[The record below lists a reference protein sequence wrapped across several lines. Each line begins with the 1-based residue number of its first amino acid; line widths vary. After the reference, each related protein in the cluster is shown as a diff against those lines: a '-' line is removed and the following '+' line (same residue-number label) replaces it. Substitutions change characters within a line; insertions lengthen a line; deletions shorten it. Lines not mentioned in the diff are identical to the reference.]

1 LGFSFIGRSLTSFE
15 ADLCCVFHLE
25 LIDYMKKI
33 IPLLALL
40 SILYSCAP
48 EKPHVLV
55 FSNTKGYRHASI
67 KAGKAALQKLGQEKG
82 FDVDTTEVSSD
93 FNEENLKKY
102 NAVVFLSTTG
112 DVLDQMQQNSF
123 KRFIQGGGGY
133 VGIHAA
139 ADTEYDWWWYGK
151 LVGAYFKS
159 HPATQEAKFIKV
171 KAFGNGVNLP
181 DEWIRT
187 DELYNYKKIAEDI
200 NVLYKLDETS
210 YQGGENGDNHPIAW
224 YHDFDGGR
232 SFYTGMGHTDESFA
246 DPLYLDHVYQGILY
260 AVGESKPDF
269 SKATE
274 KKMPEANRFTKVV
287 LDSFFDEPTEMDI
300 LPDGRII
307 FLERKGNVKMYNPKT
322 DSISVINTFNV
333 NTKFEDGMLGLAHD
347 PDFETNKWLY
357 IYYSHPEK
365 SANVLSRFV
374 FDGEK
379 IDQSSEKL
387 MLEVATQRESCC
399 HTGGSIVF
407 GPGKNLF
414 VSSGDNTNPFESDG
428 YSPADE
434 RKGRHPYDAQGSSSN
449 TNDLRGKILRI
460 HPEPD
465 GTYTIPEGNLF
476 PKGEEKTRPEIY
488 VMGNR
493 NPYRISVDQRTGF
506 LYWGEVGPD
515 AGNEGPER
523 GPRGYDE
530 VNQAQ
535 KAGYFGWPLFV
546 GGNYAYAKYDFEK
559 KTVGP
564 RHDPLKPINTSP
576 NNTGKIELPPV
587 SPPFIWYPYAESPDF
602 PLVKTGGRNAMAGPV
617 YYSENYIGTEGAF
630 PEYMDGKLIIYDWM
644 RNWIRLVTMNE
655 KGAIMDIE
663 PFLDGNQFNNTIDMA
678 YGPDGKLYTLEYGT
692 AWFKQ
697 NSDAR
702 LSRIDFNAGNRAP
715 LAILKA
721 SKSSGA
727 LPMPVNFSA
736 GESADPDGDAVTY
749 ELDINGK
756 VLTTNTGEFSFTFDK
771 AGIYHPKLTVTDSK
785 GSKSSVDVTI
795 IAGNEPPVIDIATD
809 GSDRFLP
816 GGSANY
822 KVTVTD
828 KEDGTTSDGEIRSNR
843 VLVTLD
849 FHPQGYDMTKIAQ
862 GHQRSEMPGKLL
874 IAESDCKSCHLIDQK
889 SAGPAYR
896 DVAKRYAKEVRAV
909 ELLSD
914 KVLKGG
920 SGVWGEVAMAAHPQL
935 TRAQTVQM
943 VEYILSLAKEEKV
956 TSLPLSGKA
965 NFAVVPPPGPTA
977 TAAYVLTV
985 TYEDNGANGMPSLSS
1000 TKQFVLKS
1008 PSLRMTEATDL
1019 KGGIRKM
1026 SAAGYDFVENITHNS
1041 SLTFTDID
1049 LTGVSKLNFVTVE
1062 MGKVKGGE
1070 IEVRLDS
1077 PDGTQLGTVSFTNSP
1092 RIEVRAGIFSR
1103 PSGIALKEVTGKHNL
1118 VLIFKNDQAGEET
1131 LFSLFQVVLG
1141 K

>member
-1 LGFSFIGRSLTSFE
+1 MNSE
-15 ADLCCVFHLE
+15 
-25 LIDYMKKI
+25 MKRI
-33 IPLLALL
+33 IPALALVVL
-40 SILYSCAP
+40 FFSCKQEQP
-48 EKPHVLV
+48 RVLV
-55 FSNTKGYRHASI
+55 FSQTKGYRHESI

-82 FDVDTTEVSSD
+82 FAVDTTEVSAD

-112 DVLDQMQQNSF
+112 DVLDQMQQNAF
-123 KRFIQGGGGY
+123 IRFIQGGGGY

-159 HPATQEAKFIKV
+159 HPAIQEAKFKKV
-171 KAFGNGVNLP
+171 KPFGNGVVLP
-181 DEWIRT
+181 DEWVRT
-187 DELYNYKKIAEDI
+187 DELYNYKKISDQI
-200 NVLYKLDETS
+200 IPLIMLDETS
-210 YQGGENGDNHPIAW
+210 YKGGENGDNHPISW

-232 SFYTGMGHTDESFA
+232 SFYTGMGHTNESFA
-246 DPLYLDHVYQGILY
+246 DPMFMDHVYQGILY
-260 AVGESKPDF
+260 AVGEGKPNP
-269 SKATE
+269 SKAKT

-287 LDSFFDEPTEMDI
+287 LGSVFDEPTEMDI

-307 FLERKGNVKMYNPKT
+307 FLERKGKVKMYNPKN
-322 DSISVINTFNV
+322 DSIYVINNFNV

-347 PDFETNKWLY
+347 PDFETNNWMY

-379 IDQSSEKL
+379 IDQGSEKM
-387 MLEVATQRESCC
+387 MLEVATQRETCC

-414 VSSGDNTNPFESDG
+414 VSSGDNTSPFESDG

-434 RKGRHPYDAQGSSSN
+434 RKGRHPFDAQGSSSN

-493 NPYRISVDQRTGF
+493 NPYRISIDQKTGF

-515 AGNEGPER
+515 AGEDHPER

-530 VNQAQ
+530 LNQAQ

-546 GGNYAYAKYDFEK
+546 GGNYPYAKYDFEK

-564 RHDPLKPINTSP
+564 RHDPLKPINSSP
-576 NNTGKIELPPV
+576 NNTGKVELPPV

-602 PLVKTGGRNAMAGPV
+602 PLMKTGGRNAMAGPV
-617 YYSENYIGTEGAF
+617 YYSENYKGKEGAF
-630 PEYMDGKLIIYDWM
+630 PDYMDGKVLIYDWM
-644 RNWIRLVTMNE
+644 RNWMRLVTMDD

-663 PFLDGNQFNNTIDMA
+663 PFMEGTQFNNTIDMQ

-692 AWFKQ
+692 QWFKE
-697 NSDAR
+697 NTDAR
-702 LSRIDFNAGNRAP
+702 LSRIDYNAGNRSPIAM
-715 LAILKA
+715 LKA

-727 LPMPVNFSA
+727 LPLSVNFSA
-736 GESADPDGDAVTY
+736 GESSDPDGDAVTY
-749 ELDINGK
+749 ELDVNGQ
-756 VLTTNTGEFSFTFDK
+756 VLKTTNGDFSFTFDK
-771 AGIYHPKLTVTDSK
+771 AGIYRPKLTATDAK
-785 GSKSSVDVTI
+785 GAKSTTDAVV
-795 IAGNEPPVIDIATD
+795 IAGNEPPVIEISVD

-816 GGSANY
+816 GGFSNY
-822 KVTVTD
+822 NITVTD
-828 KEDGTTSDGEIRSNR
+828 KEDGSTADGKISADR

-862 GHQRSEMPGKLL
+862 GHQRAELPGKLL
-874 IAESDCKSCHLIDQK
+874 IAESDCKSCHLIDQR

-909 ELLSD
+909 EVLSD

-935 TRAQTVQM
+935 SKSQAVQM
-943 VEYILSLAKEEKV
+943 VEYILSLANEQKV
-956 TSLPLSGKA
+956 VSLPLSGKA
-965 NFAVVPPPGPTA
+965 NFGVLPPPGPTA
-977 TAAYVLTV
+977 TSAYVLTV
-985 TYEDNGANGMPSLSS
+985 TYEDNGANGMPSLST
-1000 TKQFVLKS
+1000 TKQFMFKS
-1008 PSLRMTEATDL
+1008 PALSMLEATDL
-1019 KGGIRKM
+1019 KGGIRKS
-1026 SAAGYDFVENITHNS
+1026 SAAGYDFLENIKHNS
-1041 SLTFTDID
+1041 SATFAD
-1049 LTGVSKLNFVTVE
+1049 LDLSGVTKLNFVPIE
-1062 MGKVKGGE
+1062 MANSKSGE
-1070 IEVRLDS
+1070 IEVWLDS
-1077 PDGTQLGTVSFTNSP
+1077 AAGTKLGTLSLASAP
-1092 RIEVRAGIFSR
+1092 KMEVQSGIFMR
-1103 PSGIALKEVTGKHNL
+1103 PSGMSFKPVSGKHNVVL
-1118 VLIFKNDQAGEET
+1118 VFKNDKAGDEN
-1131 LFSLFQVVLG
+1131 LFSLVQMTLG

>member
-1 LGFSFIGRSLTSFE
+1 MKR
-15 ADLCCVFHLE
+15 HLF
-25 LIDYMKKI
+25 Y
-33 IPLLALL
+33 LLALAL
-40 SILYSCAP
+40 LISSCVKD
-48 EKPHVLV
+48 KPRLLV
-55 FSNTKGYRHASI
+55 FSKTKGYRHASI
-67 KAGKAALQKLGQEKG
+67 TAGKAALQKLGQEKG
-82 FDVDTTEVSSD
+82 FDVDTTEVSAD

-102 NAVVFLSTTG
+102 NAVLFLSTTG
-112 DVLDQMQQNSF
+112 DVLDPMQQNAF
-123 KRFIQGGGGY
+123 KRFIEGGGGY
-133 VGIHAA
+133 MGIHAA

-159 HPATQEAKFIKV
+159 HPAIQDAKFKKV
-171 KAFGNGVNLP
+171 KAFGNGIDLP
-181 DEWIRT
+181 AEWMRK
-187 DELYNYKKIAEDI
+187 DELYNYKKISDDL
-200 NVLYKLDETS
+200 NVLYTLDETT

-246 DPLYLDHVYQGILY
+246 DPMYLDHVYQGILY
-260 AVGESKPDF
+260 AMGERKPDF
-269 SKATE
+269 GKAKE

-287 LDSFFDEPTEMDI
+287 LGSFFDEPTEMDI

-307 FLERKGNVKMYNPKT
+307 FLERKGAVKMYNPKT
-322 DSISVINTFNV
+322 DTVTLINTFNV

-379 IDQSSEKL
+379 IDQSSEKQL
-387 MLEVATQRESCC
+387 LEVATQRETCC

-407 GPGKNLF
+407 DRNKNLF
-414 VSSGDNTNPFESDG
+414 VSTGDNTSPFESDG

-434 RKGRHPYDAQGSSSN
+434 RKGRHPFDAQGSSSN

-493 NPYRISVDQRTGF
+493 NPYRISIDQKTGF

-515 AGNEGPER
+515 AGNDGPER

-530 VNQAQ
+530 LNQAQ

-546 GGNYAYAKYDFEK
+546 GGNYAYAKYDFDK

-564 RHDPLKPINTSP
+564 RHDPLKPINSSP

-602 PLVKTGGRNAMAGPV
+602 PLMKTGGRNAMAGPV
-617 YYSENYIGTEGAF
+617 YYSENYKGKEGAF
-630 PEYMDGKLIIYDWM
+630 PDYMDGKLLMYDWI
-644 RNWIRLVTMNE
+644 RNWMRLVTMDD
-655 KGAIMDIE
+655 KGAITDIE
-663 PFLDGNQFNNTIDMA
+663 PFLDGTQFNNTIDMA

-697 NSDAR
+697 NLDSR

-715 LAILKA
+715 VASLKA
-721 SKSSGA
+721 SKNAGA
-727 LPMPVNFSA
+727 IPLGLTFSA
-736 GESADPDGDAVTY
+736 GESSDPDGDAITY
-749 ELDINGK
+749 ELEVNGQK
-756 VLTTNTGEFSFTFDK
+756 LNSANGDFSYTFDK
-771 AGIYHPKLTVTDSK
+771 AGIYRPKLTVTDAK
-785 GSKSSVDVTI
+785 GLKSTSEATV
-795 IAGNEPPVIDIATD
+795 IAGNEPPVIDITTD
-809 GSDRFLP
+809 GNSHFLP

-828 KEDGTTSDGEIRSNR
+828 KEDGSTSDGKIAAGR

-862 GHQRSEMPGKLL
+862 GHQRAELPGKLL
-874 IAESDCKSCHLIDQK
+874 MAESDCKSCHLVDQK
-889 SAGPAYR
+889 SAGPAFR
-896 DVAKRYAKEVRAV
+896 DVAKRYEKDVRAV
-909 ELLSD
+909 EQLSD
-914 KVLKGG
+914 KILKGG

-935 TRAQTVQM
+935 TKAQTVQM

-956 TSLPLSGKA
+956 ASLPLSGKA
-965 NFAVVPPPGPTA
+965 NFAVIPPPGPTA

-985 TYEDNGANGMPSLSS
+985 SYEDNGANGMPSLST
-1000 TKQFVLKS
+1000 TKQFVFESPVLKIS
-1008 PSLRMTEATDL
+1008 EATDL
-1019 KGGIRKM
+1019 KGGIRKA
-1026 SAAGYDFVENITHNS
+1026 SISGGDFVDNVRHNS
-1041 SLTFTDID
+1041 SMTFNDVD
-1049 LTGVSKLNFVTVE
+1049 LFGVTKLNFVAIE
-1062 MGKVKGGE
+1062 MGAMTGGE

-1077 PDGTQLGTVSFTNSP
+1077 SEGTSLGTANFSKSP
-1092 RIEVRAGIFSR
+1092 KIEVQSGVFMK
-1103 PSGIALKEVTGKHNL
+1103 PSGISLKGVTGKHNI
-1118 VLIFKNDQAGEET
+1118 VLIFKNEKAGNEN
-1131 LFSLFQVVLG
+1131 LFMLGQVSLA